1 MMASELQRHGVT
13 HKLITM
19 EGGGHGFD
27 AQIKEKP
34 EVAAAYD
41 AVLAFLEEEEVGT
54 K

>member
-1 MMASELQRHGVT
+1 MMASRVAAARVT
-13 HKLITM
+13 HRLITM
-19 EGGGHGFD
+19 EGGGHGD

-41 AVLAFLEEEEVGT
+41 AVLAFLEEEVGT